1 MTSARAAWTPNSI
14 PWGETA
20 PDGTRY
26 ALLEGRRDADGELF
40 TYAFFIPANFWD
52 AAHWH
57 TQDAR
62 VVMLSGAL
70 YLGYGDGL
78 EIGRTERFEAGSV
91 LVVLAGDRH
100 FDGSLENTVIIGVAR
115 GVWATHYAAANVT
128 PSAGTIS

>member
-1 MTSARAAWTPNSI
+1 MTSPRAAWTPDAI
-14 PWGETA
+14 PWGE
-20 PDGTRY
+20 DGTRY
-26 ALLEGRRDADGELF
+26 ALLEDSRDVEGKLF
-40 TYAFFIPANFWD
+40 TYALFIPAGFWD

-62 VVMLSGAL
+62 VVVLRGSL

-91 LVVLAGDRH
+91 LIVPAGERH
-100 FDGSLENTVIIGVAR
+100 FDGSVEDTVIVNAAR
-115 GVWATHYAAANVT
+115 GVRATHYVAANVT